1 MKTKLISLLSL
12 VLVHFIG
19 VTAVVAQA
27 PTAEAQLRERL
38 RATMLQVRTLETEK
52 AALQATQ
59 TQCADEKK
67 ALAERVEAIT
77 KQANE
82 YKTVAQQV
90 DGLKDQIAKQE
101 KEIARLREDLTAQ
114 QRAAAQARAQQA
126 DYAKKAGDVVVGLE
140 RLVTDRQTKNLT
152 LYQTALEILDRY
164 EKFSLGDALKAREPF
179 TGVARVK
186 LQNQVQEYQD
196 KLASGRVTLSDKD
209 LAAFR
214 EQMVTPAPTAAKAEE
229 AGKRQ
234 P

>member
-1 MKTKLISLLSL
+1 
-12 VLVHFIG
+12 
-19 VTAVVAQA
+19 
-27 PTAEAQLRERL
+27 
-38 RATMLQVRTLETEK
+38 
-52 AALQATQ
+52 
-59 TQCADEKK
+59 
-67 ALAERVEAIT
+67 
-77 KQANE
+77 
-82 YKTVAQQV
+82 V

-179 TGVARVK
+179 TGIARVK

-214 EQMVTPAPTAAKAEE
+214 EQMVTPAPAAAKAEE
-229 AGKRQ
+229 TGKRE